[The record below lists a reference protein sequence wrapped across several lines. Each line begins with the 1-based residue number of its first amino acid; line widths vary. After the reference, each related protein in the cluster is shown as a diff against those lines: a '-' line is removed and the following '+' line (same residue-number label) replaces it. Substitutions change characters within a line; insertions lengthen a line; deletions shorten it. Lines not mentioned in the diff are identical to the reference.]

1 MEEMVE
7 NISFVHS
14 PSISLQFN
22 YIFCK
27 QTEMNYI
34 KNEASNNRYGKI
46 STQLRKVEEI
56 K

>member
-1 MEEMVE
+1 MVE
-7 NISFVHS
+7 NILFVHS

-27 QTEMNYI
+27 LNYI
-34 KNEASNNRYGKI
+34 KNEASNNRYGNI